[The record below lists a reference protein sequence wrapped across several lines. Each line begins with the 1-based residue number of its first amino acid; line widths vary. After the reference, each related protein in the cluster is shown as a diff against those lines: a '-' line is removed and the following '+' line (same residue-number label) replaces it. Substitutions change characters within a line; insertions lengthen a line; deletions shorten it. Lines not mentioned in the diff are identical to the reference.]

1 MFTRTIFAS
10 PNWNS
15 KKLITLFKHN
25 NPLAIIL
32 LIVLAVLPEW
42 KSGYAL
48 LPEGNNTAI
57 LYNYINQH
65 LFPLHEQSG
74 GLRTINIIV
83 LLVES
88 LFLNKIIS
96 DHRLIDK
103 PGFIPAMTFLLLQSL
118 LPFSINFF
126 FLIINGLLLILI
138 KLMILVYKQEKPSNN
153 LIGAGFTAGLLA
165 SMDTAY
171 WAIYLWLITA
181 LFIMRPAS
189 AKEWLIITLG
199 FLMPFYFILSWQ
211 YLNDE
216 LNLKQFFSDFGI
228 QFSIPAYSLV
238 TWIKIIVLAT
248 LPLIGLWMY
257 STQIGK
263 MVIQNRKTYLVL
275 FILILV
281 ILGMIMLKFGFASRE
296 IMFILAPASLL
307 VAPVFLYFKKDFI
320 PNLLFFLLIALSLIR

>member
-15 KKLITLFKHN
+15 KTLITLFKHN
-25 NPLAIIL
+25 NPFAIIL
-32 LIVLAVLPEW
+32 LIVLATLPEW

-57 LYNYINQH
+57 LYNYIN
-65 LFPLHEQSG
+65 LYILPLHEQSG
-74 GLRTINIIV
+74 GLRTINIII
-83 LLVES
+83 LLAES
-88 LFLNKIIS
+88 LFLNKIVS
-96 DHRLIDK
+96 DHRLMEK

-118 LPFSINFF
+118 LPFRINTF
-126 FLIINGLLLILI
+126 FLIINGLLLTLI
-138 KLMILVYKQEKPSNN
+138 KLMILVYKEEKPSNN
-153 LIGAGFTAGLLA
+153 LIAAGFTAGLLA
-165 SMDTAY
+165 SMNTGY
-171 WAIYLWLITA
+171 WATYIWLVIA

-228 QFSIPAYSLV
+228 LFSIPVYSPV
-238 TWIKIIVLAT
+238 TWIKLILLVI

-257 STQIGK
+257 SAQIGK
-263 MVIQNRKTYLVL
+263 MVIQNRKTYLIL

-281 ILGMIMLKFGFASRE
+281 ILGIIILKFGLASRE

-307 VAPVFLYFKKDFI
+307 VAPIFLSFKKDFI

>member
-1 MFTRTIFAS
+1 
-10 PNWNS
+10 
-15 KKLITLFKHN
+15 LITLFKHN
-25 NPLAIIL
+25 NPFAIIL

-65 LFPLHEQSG
+65 LFPLHEESG
-74 GLRTINIIV
+74 GLRTINIII
-83 LLVES
+83 LLSES
-88 LFLNKIIS
+88 LLLNKIVS
-96 DHRLIDK
+96 DHRLMDK

-118 LPFSINFF
+118 LPFRINTF
-126 FLIINGLLLILI
+126 FLIINGLLLTLI

-165 SMDTAY
+165 SMDTSY
-171 WAIYLWLITA
+171 WAIYLWLVSA

-199 FLMPFYFILSWQ
+199 FLMPIYFILSWQ

-228 QFSIPAYSLV
+228 QFSIPVYSLV
-238 TWIKIIVLAT
+238 TWIKLTVLVT

-307 VAPVFLYFKKDFI
+307 VAPIFLYFKKDFI
-320 PNLLFFLLIALSLIR
+320 PNLLFFLLIVLSLIR

>member
-88 LFLNKIIS
+88 LFLNKIVS

-118 LPFSINFF
+118 LPFSINIF

-320 PNLLFFLLIALSLIR
+320 PNLLFFLLIVLSLIR